1 MTQRRVV
8 PFDAVDQPEPG
19 MRSSDR
25 LGPWFDLDGSEIIPL
40 GTEAV
45 ERVVERII
53 GAFQLWSNLPRS
65 TAPAWSSTSPCLPS
79 SSSRIGRPKLDRYQ
93 DHAFLTAYAVGL
105 DP

>member
-1 MTQRRVV
+1 MSQAAEAWNSSQTPLTPGQPDLIVVMISRQRH
-8 PFDAVDQPEPG
+8 DATAGCAIRCVDQPEPG

-65 TAPAWSSTSPCLPS
+65 TAPAW
-79 SSSRIGRPKLDRYQ
+79 
-93 DHAFLTAYAVGL
+93 
-105 DP
+105 